1 MPTITKT
8 HMASDEQLARCAD
21 ALERI
26 AGASAG
32 LSYDSAKGEYTG
44 IGAYFAARR
53 DGKKY
58 TVRVP
63 LTASTACTKLD
74 ANAGIAVPTPGT
86 RARAAVD
93 PYATINAF
101 SHVDVTGYPD
111 ADGRPRVRT
120 IEWDAMFR
128 RDGTAG
134 NVLVMAPVL
143 WWSYVVEDGGQS
155 ALLSISDSPLPGM
168 VPQPEAVLPDGTL
181 RECMLYPKYV
191 MSDYGGR
198 PASVSGAQP
207 RTRDVSHN
215 SLITQVIQANGED
228 ESWTG
233 KTLAVDWYLKVMF
246 LLKYATRNS
255 QSVFSGCTSYDV
267 KRQPY
272 AATDAA
278 DHIDLAKGHGLLIG
292 SAVMVGSEDVER
304 GNATAHDVVDYAVIT
319 SIDASDE
326 GFDRLTLDRSV
337 TVATTDWV
345 KTAPWPT
352 GSCDGVY
359 GDGSPYDP
367 LSGDE
372 PFTLQGVELGIGA
385 YEVFGNVVLHND
397 GTSGWRVHVNHD
409 AVAETASFSASV
421 HDDTG
426 IALPSGD
433 TTTWN
438 FPLNM
443 VDAGGLLCGSNSG
456 GSTTSGMCDGH
467 YTNPTTQAGDRELH
481 SLGHLGLGS
490 NAGLWCLDGTYALSG
505 ARWGIASRLSTT
517 GRSGGEAA

>member
-1 MPTITKT
+1 MPTIKT
-8 HMASDEQLARCAD
+8 HMASDETLTRVAD
-21 ALERI
+21 ALEMI
-26 AGASAG
+26 AGADTG
-32 LSYDSAKGEYTG
+32 MRYDPEKGEYTG
-44 IGAYFAARR
+44 IGLWFQKRR
-53 DGKKY
+53 DGKAYSVKGQN
-58 TVRVP
+58 
-63 LTASTACTKLD
+63 TASTALTKAD

-86 RARAAVD
+86 NAKPAVD

-101 SHVDVTGYPD
+101 YHVDVNGYPD
-111 ADGRPRVRT
+111 ADGRPHVT
-120 IEWDAMFR
+120 AIDGDGLFR
-128 RDGTAG
+128 RDGTNG
-134 NVLVMAPVL
+134 NVCVMAPVL
-143 WWSYVVEDGGQS
+143 WWKWAVSGTS
-155 ALLSISDSPLPGM
+155 WTLSISDSPLPGM

-246 LLKYATRNS
+246 LMKYATRNS
-255 QSVFSGCTSYDV
+255 QSVFQGCVSYDV
-267 KRQPY
+267 KRQPNV
-272 AATDAA
+272 ATDAA
-278 DHIDLAKGHGLLIG
+278 DHIDLAKGHGLLLG
-292 SAVMVGSEDVER
+292 SAVMVGSEDVDR

-372 PFTLQGVELGIGA
+372 PFSLQGIETGIGA
-385 YEVFGNVVLHND
+385 YEVFGNVVLKND
-397 GTSGWRVHVNHD
+397 GTSGWHVYVNHD
-409 AVAETASFSASV
+409 AVSETTSVSDV

-426 IALPSGD
+426 VSLPTNENESWKYPTIMANAD
-433 TTTWN
+433 
-438 FPLNM
+438 
-443 VDAGGLLCGSNSG
+443 GLLCGTDAA
-456 GSTTSGMCDGH
+456 GSTTTGMCDGT
-467 YTNPTTQAGDRELH
+467 YTNKMSTVGERELL
-481 SLGHLGLGS
+481 SLGSLNNGS
-490 NAGLWCLDGTYALSG
+490 GAGLWYVHGGDALSN
-505 ARWGIASRLSTT
+505 AWWNFASRLSAT
-517 GRSGGEAA
+517 GRSRGESA